1 MRQTDTAHTKL
12 PSGESLPVLGQGTW
26 HLGER
31 PTERTQEIAALQLG
45 IDLGMTVIDTAEMY
59 GDGAA
64 EQLVADAIGD
74 RRAEVFIVSKVLPSH
89 AEDKR
94 RMIAACEGSLRR
106 LRTEQ
111 IDLYLLHWRG
121 KARLAQVV
129 DTFHELK
136 VAGKILHWGV
146 SNFSVTDLNELQRI
160 PGGHLFSTD
169 QILYNLAHRGVEYDL
184 LPTQLMH
191 GVPIMAYAPIDQGR
205 VLRNTVVDQVAA
217 RHNATP
223 AQVALAWVLRQSG
236 VIATPRAS
244 SPEHVNENQAALKI
258 TLTRHDLAD
267 LDRAFPPPTGPRP
280 LEMI

>member
-1 MRQTDTAHTKL
+1 MRQTDAAHTKL
-12 PSGESLPVLGQGTW
+12 PSGASVPVLGQGTW

-64 EQLVADAIGD
+64 ERLVADAVGD
-74 RRAEVFIVSKVLPSH
+74 RRGDVFIVSKVLPSH

-106 LRTEQ
+106 LRTEH

-129 DTFHELK
+129 DTFHTLK
-136 VAGKILHWGV
+136 DAGKILHWGV
-146 SNFSVTDLNELQRI
+146 SNFNMTDLEELQRL
-160 PGGHLFSTD
+160 PGGHVVSTD
-169 QILYNLAHRGVEYDL
+169 QILYSLAHRGAEYDL

-191 GVPIMAYAPIDQGR
+191 GIPIMAYAPIDQGR

-217 RHNATP
+217 RHEATP

-236 VIATPRAS
+236 VIAIPRAS
-244 SPEHVNENQAALKI
+244 SPEHVKENRAALKI
-258 TLTRHDLAD
+258 ALTRHDLAD
-267 LDRAFPPPTGPRP
+267 LDRAFPPPDGPKP